1 VPHSAVV
8 DGRVRRPRLTSAY
21 LLGSVLAMIVATPA
35 AATTPA
41 PTGGAV
47 AGPTPKIKA
56 LQCRTACMGVM
67 AGHIGSRVRVKGV
80 KGKSLKRID
89 SVVFE
94 GAPGA
99 ADDVSVPPLRAKKKY
114 VDARVP
120 RTAVTGPVMLVSTD
134 GAESAPTAVP
144 LTIDPTPVA
153 PKSTAGGLG
162 IDVEVQGNRVFYGAE
177 RKAQV
182 SYIVRDNEPVTVAV
196 ELVRLSDG
204 VAITRWEPGAVTP
217 GVPQTIDWD
226 GTADGKVQKDGRY
239 AFRVFATSAS
249 GATASSAQATAP
261 GTPAKAVP
269 GSFLFQRNIFP
280 IRGSHYFGTGAA
292 AFGGGR
298 GHQGQDVFA
307 KCGTPLVAAH
317 AGRVKFKRYQSAAGN
332 YLVIDGDHTGY
343 DFAYMHMREAALVD
357 QGDHVYTGQPIGFVG
372 DTGHA
377 DGCHLHFEAWTG
389 PGWYSGGS
397 PIDPLPVLSAWDK
410 TS

>member
-35 AATTPA
+35 AASTPA
-41 PTGGAV
+41 GTGGAV
-47 AGPTPKIKA
+47 AGPAPKIKA
-56 LQCRTACMGVM
+56 LQCRTACMGVT
-67 AGHIGSRVRVKGV
+67 AGHVGSRVRVKGV
-80 KGKSLKRID
+80 KGKSLKQVE

-99 ADDVSVPPLRAKKKY
+99 TDDVSVTPLRAKKKY

-120 RTAVTGPVMLVSTD
+120 RTAVTGPVMLVSAD
-134 GAESAPTAVP
+134 GAESAPTSVP
-144 LTIDPTPVA
+144 LTIDPTPVS
-153 PKSTAGGLG
+153 PKSSAGGLG

-177 RKAQV
+177 RQAQV
-182 SYIVRDNEPVTVAV
+182 SYIVRDDEPVTVAV
-196 ELVRLSDG
+196 DLVRLSDG

-217 GVPQTIDWD
+217 GVPQTIVWD
-226 GTADGKVQKDGRY
+226 GTADGHVQKDGRY
-239 AFRVFATSAS
+239 AFRVYAKSAS

-261 GTPAKAVP
+261 DTPPAKVP

-298 GHQGQDVFA
+298 NHQGQDVFA

-343 DFAYMHMREAALVD
+343 DFAYMHLRDAALVE
-357 QGDHVYTGQPIGFVG
+357 QGDHVYTGQPIGYVG
-372 DTGHA
+372 DTGRA
-377 DGCHLHFEAWTG
+377 FGCHLHFEAWTA

-397 PIDPLPVLSAWDK
+397 PIDPLPMLSAWDK

>member
-1 VPHSAVV
+1 
-8 DGRVRRPRLTSAY
+8 
-21 LLGSVLAMIVATPA
+21 MIVATPA

-47 AGPTPKIKA
+47 AGPAPKIKA
-56 LQCRTACMGVM
+56 LQCRTACMGVT
-67 AGHIGSRVRVKGV
+67 AGHIGSRVRVKGM

-239 AFRVFATSAS
+239 AFRVSATSAS
-249 GATASSAQATAP
+249 GASASSAQATAP
-261 GTPAKAVP
+261 STPAKAVP

-307 KCGTPLVAAH
+307 NCGTPLVAAH

-343 DFAYMHMREAALVD
+343 DFAYMHMREAALVE

-372 DTGHA
+372 DTGRA
-377 DGCHLHFEAWTG
+377 NGCHLHFEAWTA

-397 PIDPLPVLSAWDK
+397 PIDPLPMLSAWDK